1 MSCRR
6 FKWLNQGEIDVFDPN
21 LIEEDSPI
29 GYIIEVD
36 LEYPDE
42 VHELHNDYLI
52 VPERLEISHD
62 MLLNHCSNI
71 ADKY

>member
-1 MSCRR
+1 MPCRG
-6 FKWLNQGEIDVFDPN
+6 FKWLNHGEIDVFDAN
-21 LIEEDSPI
+21 LIEENSPI
-29 GYIIEVD
+29 GYILEVD

-42 VHELHNDYLI
+42 VHELHNDYLM

-62 MLLNHCSNI
+62 MLLNYCSNI

>member
-1 MSCRR
+1 MPCRG
-6 FKWLNQGEIDVFDPN
+6 FKWLNHGEIDVFDAN
-21 LIEEDSPI
+21 LIQENSPI
-29 GYIIEVD
+29 GYILEVD

-62 MLLNHCSNI
+62 MLLNYCSNI

>member
-1 MSCRR
+1 MSCRG
-6 FKWLNQGEIDVFDPN
+6 FKWLNQGEIDVFDAN
-21 LIEEDSPI
+21 LIEENSPI
-29 GYIIEVD
+29 GYILEVD

-62 MLLNHCSNI
+62 MLLNYCSNI

>member
-1 MSCRR
+1 MPCRG
-6 FKWLNQGEIDVFDPN
+6 FKWLNHGEIDVFDAN
-21 LIEEDSPI
+21 LIEENSPI
-29 GYIIEVD
+29 GYILEVD

-42 VHELHNDYLI
+42 VHELYNDYLI

-62 MLLNHCSNI
+62 MLLNYCSNI

>member
-1 MSCRR
+1 MPCRG
-6 FKWLNQGEIDVFDPN
+6 FKWLNQGELDVSDAN
-21 LIEEDSPI
+21 LIEENSPI
-29 GYIIEVD
+29 GYILEVD

-62 MLLNHCSNI
+62 MLLNYCSNI

>member
-1 MSCRR
+1 MPCRG
-6 FKWLNQGEIDVFDPN
+6 FKWLNHGEIDVFDAN
-21 LIEEDSPI
+21 LIEENSPI
-29 GYIIEVD
+29 GYILEVD

-62 MLLNHCSNI
+62 MLLNYCSNI